1 MDVLY
6 LNFHSNFIK
15 TKVFFNEKFQTVLFA
30 LSSGGVTVE
39 EDVVLFDGYDLV
51 GNVGG
56 YLGLTLGASILSIY
70 DALAAAAA
78 RRRAFLASRV
88 V

>member
-1 MDVLY
+1 M
-6 LNFHSNFIK
+6 
-15 TKVFFNEKFQTVLFA
+15 
-30 LSSGGVTVE
+30 TVE